1 MQLAANVKIHGWM
14 VIASPEI
21 NGLSKSQILGTLTH
35 QKIPV
40 FMVHFPLAYTQI
52 LNLTF
57 VLKIK

>member
-1 MQLAANVKIHGWM
+1 M
-14 VIASPEI
+14 VIVSPEI

-35 QKIPV
+35 QKIPM

>member
-1 MQLAANVKIHGWM
+1 M
-14 VIASPEI
+14 VSLHI
-21 NGLSKSQILGTLTH
+21 NGLSKSRILGTLTH
-35 QKIPV
+35 PQIPM